1 MGKHFIHPDPGVY
14 RTYTDLWVQGG
25 LRVLLGQAGMGQGI
39 LDDLEDPY
47 LLEDL
52 YNLQDLAHPDLNR
65 QTDLMIVVLMT
76 VPQTNLN
83 IIKKS
88 KQ

>member
-1 MGKHFIHPDPGVY
+1 
-14 RTYTDLWVQGG
+14 
-25 LRVLLGQAGMGQGI
+25 MGQGI

-65 QTDLMIVVLMT
+65 ETDLMIVVLMT
-76 VPQTNLN
+76 VLQTNLN

-88 KQ
+88 KQQMFHRVSARSNH